1 MLTTGLAIR
10 EGRVYSK
17 PAGRSAGQHAAR
29 AERQIAIVMAAT
41 DCSRSEAKAALA
53 SCNQHCRTAILMLLS
68 GLDAWQAR
76 ELLADI
82 TIICVSRC
90 ARRSGC
96 LNLTRRRVFP
106 QYAPDN
112 AK

>member
-10 EGRVYSK
+10 DGGFTATCGWICRLTS
-17 PAGRSAGQHAAR
+17 PHW

-68 GLDAWQAR
+68 GLDAWHAR
-76 ELLADI
+76 ELLTENHDHLRLALQE
-82 TIICVSRC
+82 TAPS
-90 ARRSGC
+90 S
-96 LNLTRRRVFP
+96 LTR
-106 QYAPDN
+106 AH
-112 AK
+112 